1 MDQIR
6 RPHEGVRS
14 AQGRGAIGETKY
26 PGTAASAAKR
36 TEATRREELEAVK
49 APAERPAP
57 SAFQSILFQNPEK
70 YPVAETAGEPDCFG
84 DLNLDQTMASLTSG
98 RDEYELL
105 GYFHTSLTD
114 VDDIAYRHE
123 IMRDLEGPAL
133 ASRIRSFAESMA
145 TMRKH
150 LVQAQK
156 LHYRLQQES
165 WFLAAVDIYCRC
177 VAELSEFLSQGGV
190 KSRGMQAFAAFL
202 VDYVASPRFQ
212 ELRNKVRTLNDDLAT
227 VHYCVFLVGDGFRVH
242 RYRDETDYSAEVEEA
257 FAKFRQ
263 GNAKDYRSKLND
275 WIEMNHVE
283 EKILEFVS
291 QLWPEIFGRLA
302 QFFQSEWGVF
312 PDGKIVTFDRQV
324 QFYLAYAEHM
334 RRMEKVG
341 LSFSYPV
348 VSAKDKSVRAMDA
361 FDIALAAKLAADGGR
376 VVSND
381 FELSGKER
389 ILVVS
394 GPNQGGKTTFSR
406 TFGQMHCLASL
417 GLPVPGRE
425 ARLFLFDTIFTHFER
440 EEDITNLRGKLQDD
454 LVRVHDILGRATP
467 RSIVIMNEIFTSTT
481 LQDATFLSEK
491 VMDRI
496 MKLDLICVWVTFI
509 HELSRLG
516 EKTVSMVSTV
526 DPANP
531 DKRTYKVVRKEAS
544 GRSYAMSIA
553 EKYGLTE
560 ERLKERI
567 GK

>member
-6 RPHEGVRS
+6 RPQEGAHPARS
-14 AQGRGAIGETKY
+14 HGATGETKP

-36 TEATRREELEAVK
+36 PEARRRVGADVSNK
-49 APAERPAP
+49 RPAP
-57 SAFQSILFQNPEK
+57 SAFQSILFQNPER
-70 YPVAETAGEPDCFG
+70 YPAAETAGEPDCFG
-84 DLNLDQTMASLTSG
+84 DLNLDQTMASLTAG

-105 GYFHTSLTD
+105 GYFHTSMTD
-114 VDDIAYRHE
+114 VDDVAYRHE
-123 IMRDLEGPAL
+123 IMRDLDDGAL
-133 ASRIRSFAESMA
+133 ASRIRSFADSMT

-150 LVQAQK
+150 LVPAQK

-165 WFLAAVDIYCRC
+165 WFLTAVDSYCSC
-177 VAELSEFLSQGGV
+177 VAELSDFLSQGGV
-190 KSRGMQAFAAFL
+190 KSRGMQAFAAYIAN
-202 VDYVASPRFQ
+202 YVASSRFQ
-212 ELRNKVRTLNDDLAT
+212 ELRNKVQALNDDLAT
-227 VHYCVFLVGDGFRVH
+227 VHYCVFLFGDGFRVH
-242 RYRDETDYSAEVEEA
+242 RYRDETDYSADVEEA

-263 GNAKDYRSKLND
+263 GNAKDYRSKMND
-275 WIEMNHVE
+275 WVEMNHVE

-291 QLWPEIFGRLA
+291 QLWPEIFARLA
-302 QFFQSEWGVF
+302 QFFQSEWGAF
-312 PDGKIVTFDRQV
+312 PDKKIVTFDRQV

-334 RRMEKVG
+334 KRMEKVG

-348 VSAKDKSVRAMDA
+348 VSAEDKSVRATDA

-406 TFGQMHCLASL
+406 TCGQMHYLASL

-454 LVRVHDILGRATP
+454 LVRVHDILDRATP

-491 VMDRI
+491 VMERI
-496 MKLDLICVWVTFI
+496 MDLDLICVWVTFI

-526 DPANP
+526 DPTNP